1 VKGSNGFLR
10 FFLFVVISGIGGFL
24 LSLTGLPVGWMIGTL
39 ITATFLSFARP
50 KALNLPNN
58 KSGIPKYWLYIG
70 QCILGIE
77 LGQKI
82 NTSVLFTFNDN
93 WLAITIMLLLSIAF
107 SLLAGFILWKISN
120 LDMLTSFFATAPGGM
135 SAMPGIADEVGAN
148 TGIVSIIQT
157 VRVFLV
163 ILTIPLLL
171 SSWFSNQGNTEF
183 SNTVSSEI
191 SRFEPTLV
199 LITILLVFVA
209 IGGYYLGKYLKF
221 PAPWLLGCMV
231 SVAIFKSI
239 SSLAIGH
246 DLLAWWPHELIIFS
260 QIFIGASIGS
270 RFHKNMFIGLKNTLL
285 TSTLCTF
292 GFILS
297 MFLCA
302 YIISAITGITFITSA
317 LAFAPG
323 GIAEMTTTAVV
334 LKGDPTFVVAVQVL
348 RIIAVIVILPPVFRL
363 LNYWDV
369 KKKEKS
375 QISA

>member
-1 VKGSNGFLR
+1 MKSSKVYLR

-39 ITATFLSFARP
+39 ITATFLSFTRP
-50 KALNLPNN
+50 KFLNLPDN
-58 KSGIPKYWLYIG
+58 KAGIPKYWLYIG

-77 LGQKI
+77 LGQKM
-82 NTSVLFTFNDN
+82 NTSVLSTFKDN

-107 SLLAGFILWKISN
+107 SLLAGYILWKISN

-148 TGIVSIIQT
+148 TGVVSIIQT

-163 ILTIPLLL
+163 ILTIPVLL
-171 SSWFSNQGNTEF
+171 SSWFSNKVNTEF
-183 SNTVSSEI
+183 GNAASSEI
-191 SRFEPTLV
+191 SSFEPNKILM
-199 LITILLVFVA
+199 TILLVFVA
-209 IGGYYLGKYLKF
+209 VIGYYSGKYLKF
-221 PAPWLLGCMV
+221 PAPWLLGSMV
-231 SVAIFKSI
+231 SVAIFKSL
-239 SSLAIGH
+239 SSLSFGH

-297 MFLCA
+297 MILSA
-302 YIISAITGITFITSA
+302 YIVSAITEITFITSA

-348 RIIAVIVILPPVFRL
+348 RIIAVIVILPPVFRF
-363 LNYWDV
+363 LNYWDL
-369 KKKEKS
+369 KKQTQSKF
-375 QISA
+375 SA

>member
-1 VKGSNGFLR
+1 MKGSKGFLR
-10 FFLFVVISGIGGFL
+10 IFLFVVLSGTGGFL
-24 LSLTGLPVGWMIGTL
+24 LSLTGLSIGWMIGTL
-39 ITATFLSFARP
+39 IMATVLSFTRPKFLSI
-50 KALNLPNN
+50 PNN
-58 KSGIPKYWLYIG
+58 KAGIPKYWLYIG

-77 LGQKI
+77 LGQKM
-82 NTSVLFTFNDN
+82 NTTVLFTFRDN
-93 WLAITIMLLLSIAF
+93 WLAVTIMLLLSISF
-107 SLLAGFILWKISN
+107 SLFAGYIFWKISN

-163 ILTIPLLL
+163 ILTIPVLL
-171 SSWFSNQGNTEF
+171 SSWFSDGVNTELI
-183 SNTVSSEI
+183 NVVANETI
-191 SRFEPTLV
+191 AFEPNQILM
-199 LITILLVFVA
+199 TIILVFVA
-209 IGGYYLGKYLKF
+209 IVGYHLGKLLRF
-221 PAPWLLGCMV
+221 PAPWLLGSMV
-231 SVAIFKSI
+231 SIAIFKSL
-239 SSLAIGH
+239 SSLYLGH

-270 RFHKNMFIGLKNTLL
+270 RFHKKMFVGLKKTLFV
-285 TSTLCTF
+285 SSLCTI

-302 YIISAITGITFITSA
+302 YIVSAITGITFITSA

-323 GIAEMTTTAVV
+323 GVAEMTTTAVV
-334 LKGDPTFVVAVQVL
+334 LKGDPTFVVAVQVF
-348 RIIAVIVILPPVFRL
+348 RIIAVCVMLPPVFRL

-369 KKKEKS
+369 KKNKHS